1 MKTTVE
7 LPDALLREAKAY
19 AAPQGVP
26 MREVFE
32 RGLRAV
38 LDEATKEPF
47 NLKTVTTNGEGMVR
61 DYSWQE
67 VLDIIY
73 DRDLSHFPEVRRRNP
88 LRD

>member
-19 AAPQGVP
+19 AARQGVP

-38 LDEATKEPF
+38 LDEAPKEPF
-47 NLKTVTTNGEGMVR
+47 KLKTVTTKGEGMVS

-67 VLDIIY
+67 VLDMVY
-73 DRDLSHFPEVRRRNP
+73 DRDSQ
-88 LRD
+88 